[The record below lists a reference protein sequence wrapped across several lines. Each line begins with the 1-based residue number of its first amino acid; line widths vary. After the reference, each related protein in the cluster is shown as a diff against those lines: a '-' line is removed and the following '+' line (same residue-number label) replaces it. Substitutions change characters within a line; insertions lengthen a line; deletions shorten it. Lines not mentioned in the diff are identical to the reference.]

1 MAAVRVRDDRGR
13 EIHLPAPPRRV
24 LALVP
29 SDTFNV
35 AALGRA
41 DALVGRTD
49 YCDLPPETVAALPS
63 IGGTKS
69 PRVDDIVALQPD
81 LVLANQ
87 EENTRGALEA
97 LAQRGLR
104 VYVAFPKRVA
114 DGLRHLAILARM
126 LGVEGDERV
135 RDLLRRGYTELRDA
149 EQARAT
155 RPALRV
161 FCPIWMDPLM
171 TIHGDT
177 FMSDMLDV
185 CGAANIFADRAR
197 RYPLAADLGR
207 AAPLPP
213 EKVGDRDIRYPRV
226 TLDEVTARAPDLVV
240 LPDEPH
246 PFSED
251 DAAVFRALPKP
262 GADRVILVE
271 GKDLCWYGARSVD
284 GIARVRALI
293 GRFGPSR
300 G

>member
-1 MAAVRVRDDRGR
+1 MPAVHVRDDRAR
-13 EIHLPAPPRRV
+13 EILLPAPPRRIV
-24 LALVP
+24 SLVP

-41 DALVGRTD
+41 ESLVGRTD
-49 YCDLPPETVAALPS
+49 YCDLPPDVVLGLPS

-69 PRVDDIVALQPD
+69 PNVADVVALKPD

-97 LAQRGLR
+97 MAQAGLR

-114 DGLRHLAILARM
+114 DGLRHLATLARI
-126 LGVEGDERV
+126 LGVERDEGP
-135 RDLLRRGYTELRDA
+135 RDLLRRGYAAYREAELA
-149 EQARAT
+149 HT
-155 RPALRV
+155 SRPVVRV

-177 FMSDMLDV
+177 FISDMLEL
-185 CGAANIFADRAR
+185 CGAENVFADRPR

-213 EKVGDRDIRYPRV
+213 EKVGDRDTRYPRV
-226 TLDEVTARAPDLVV
+226 TLEEVTARGPDLVL

-246 PFSED
+246 PFSD
-251 DAAVFRALPKP
+251 ADAAVFRALPKP
-262 GADRVILVE
+262 GADRVLQVS

-284 GIARVRALI
+284 GIARVRALV
-293 GRFGPSR
+293 GRLTP
-300 G
+300 